1 MTDISHSDTRDTPI
15 KVYTTVPCPYCTQ
28 AKALLDARG
37 YEYEEIDMAR
47 DPEGREELV
56 TLTGRMTFPQIMVGE
71 RSIGGFQELLAAHRA
86 GTLAQLLDA
95 EQAA

>member
-1 MTDISHSDTRDTPI
+1 M
-15 KVYTTVPCPYCTQ
+15 YTTDPCPYCTQ

-47 DPEGREELV
+47 DPAGREALV
-56 TLTGRMTFPQIMVGE
+56 AKTGRMTFPQIMVGE

-86 GTLAQLLDA
+86 GTLGETL
-95 EQAA
+95 AA